1 MLSNKPSEQVKNLA
15 VIMAGLPLRMVR
27 RALRF
32 IRMGRWR
39 RDMWV
44 LLIEIVISV
53 LFGLKAKIKTLQIN
67 EREYKSEE

>member
-27 RALRF
+27 RALLF

-53 LFGLKAKIKTLQIN
+53 LFGLKAKIKTLPIN
-67 EREYKSEE
+67 EREYICKD